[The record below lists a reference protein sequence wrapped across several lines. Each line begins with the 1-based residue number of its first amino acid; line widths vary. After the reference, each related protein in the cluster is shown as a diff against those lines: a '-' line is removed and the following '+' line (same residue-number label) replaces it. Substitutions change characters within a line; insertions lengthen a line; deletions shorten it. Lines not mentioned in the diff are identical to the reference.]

1 MALEILQML
10 SFSQTQQMLQGH
22 DFSMLW
28 NEEHGVSLDSARYL
42 PSTLT
47 APAALMSGLASYVNP
62 LRGFINHCTVPYFH
76 M

>member
-10 SFSQTQQMLQGH
+10 LFSRTQQRLQGH

-42 PSTLT
+42 PLTLT
-47 APAALMSGLASYVNP
+47 APAALMNGLASYVNP
-62 LRGFINHCTVPYFH
+62 MRGFINHSAVPHFH